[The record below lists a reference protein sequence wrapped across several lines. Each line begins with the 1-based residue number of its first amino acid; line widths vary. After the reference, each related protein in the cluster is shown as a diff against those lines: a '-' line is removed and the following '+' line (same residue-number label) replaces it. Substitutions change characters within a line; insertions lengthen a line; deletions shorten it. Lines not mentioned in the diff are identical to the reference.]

1 MELLKGRF
9 VRSLSGRDKEG
20 IFVVVGVTDEGYLL
34 LADGKTRKLE
44 TPKRKKRKHAELL
57 PEEQFGRVGPEG
69 MLTNRLLKKAT
80 TQARALFDVR
90 KE

>member
-1 MELLKGRF
+1 M
-9 VRSLSGRDKEG
+9 
-20 IFVVVGVTDEGYLL
+20 VGLTDEGYLL

-44 TPKRKKRKHAELL
+44 TPKRKKRKHAEFL
-57 PEEQFGRVGPEG
+57 PEEQFGRMVSEG

-80 TQARALFDVR
+80 KQARALFDVR